1 MQERFDGIDTGM
13 FADLLDG
20 RGFEG
25 AMTGLRPVWDG
36 QRFHGPAF
44 VVKMLQARVGTF
56 SAEDIALGRILEA
69 ASPGDAI
76 VIDAGGAPIAVWGE
90 LVALAAINKGVVGV
104 VADAGVRDADILKE
118 LKFPVMSR
126 HLSPAAGKTRLK
138 VASMNEEP
146 VVCGGVTVH
155 PGDFI
160 FSDPSG
166 VVVCPKDLTEE
177 VCAGVFKLRDKEAEM
192 KRHLARGLS
201 YLEAAQE
208 LGIRQV

>member
-138 VASMNEEP
+138 VVSMNEEMWL
-146 VVCGGVTVH
+146 TKSRKW
-155 PGDFI
+155 PGNRRRFLGPRR
-160 FSDPSG
+160 SASRQRY
-166 VVVCPKDLTEE
+166 E
-177 VCAGVFKLRDKEAEM
+177 
-192 KRHLARGLS
+192 RGR
-201 YLEAAQE
+201 
-208 LGIRQV
+208 GRQRSRRRY